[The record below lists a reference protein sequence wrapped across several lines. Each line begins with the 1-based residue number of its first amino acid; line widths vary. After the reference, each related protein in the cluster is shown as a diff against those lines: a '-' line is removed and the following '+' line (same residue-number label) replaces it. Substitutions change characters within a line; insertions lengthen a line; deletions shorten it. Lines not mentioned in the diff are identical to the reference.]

1 MVQLF
6 NKWYQ
11 NERSNCAHS
20 MYTCSKRV
28 SVSMKTSLLTA
39 AIIALVCGA
48 MPGLANSVS
57 ICDGVAGN
65 LVANCGFEN
74 GAFTNWTVTNPDGGA
89 SADLN
94 TLVEADTLNPP
105 GANSGEFFAMIG
117 DNLPDPTTISQTF
130 NDVAGSTLTFSFYL
144 TTDGYPSEIFQAE
157 FDGTVLFTL
166 PSGPAEGYT
175 LYSYTVTGTG
185 SDTISFVEQ
194 DFSPTE
200 FMGLDDVTVVDPL
213 PTPEPSSLL
222 LLSGA
227 FAAIVW
233 KRYRRS

>member
-28 SVSMKTSLLTA
+28 SVPMKTSLLTA
-39 AIIALVCGA
+39 AIIAFACGA
-48 MPGLANSVS
+48 MPVLADSLS
-57 ICDGVAGN
+57 ICDGVSGN
-65 LVANCGFEN
+65 LVSNCGFEN
-74 GAFTNWTVTNPDGGA
+74 GAFTDWTLTNPDG
-89 SADLN
+89 ADVN
-94 TLVEADTLNPP
+94 TLVEADSFNPP
-105 GANSGEFFAMIG
+105 GGNSGLFYALLG
-117 DNLPDPTTISQTF
+117 DNLADPTTISQTF
-130 NDVAGSTLTFSFYL
+130 SDATGSTLTFSFYL
-144 TTDGYPSEIFQAE
+144 ATDGYSGEIFQAE

-166 PSGPAEGYT
+166 PSGPAQGYT
-175 LYSYTVTGTG
+175 LYSYTETGTG

-194 DFSPTE
+194 DVNPTGN
-200 FMGLDDVTVVDPL
+200 MGLDDVSVVDPL
-213 PTPEPSSLL
+213 PTPEPSSLVFL
-222 LLSGA
+222 AGA